1 MRSLTGSVRYA
12 KLGLQ
17 ASQAL
22 QRPVAPALV
31 PDCRQVQGL
40 VIGAL
45 YDGSFWG
52 DPEHYRPS
60 LATGH
65 PIPGGLE
72 RVVSQLL
79 GRADEGSLDAFFIL
93 TRQNGRFVT

>member
-1 MRSLTGSVRYA
+1 MKPTVSGGANLLRSLTGSVRYA

-22 QRPVAPALV
+22 QSPVAPALV

-40 VIGAL
+40 VIGARH
-45 YDGSFWG
+45 DGSFWG

-65 PIPGGLE
+65 LIP
-72 RVVSQLL
+72 
-79 GRADEGSLDAFFIL
+79 
-93 TRQNGRFVT
+93 